1 LTDRRPADP
10 PLAIELRTGDEPIV
24 LEARDG
30 TVTAR
35 LGGAGDAEPDATIT
49 GEPRPVMGLL
59 LGILGIREA
68 GAAGVSYTGDP
79 AILER
84 IGADAGMVAPP
95 A

>member
-1 LTDRRPADP
+1 
-10 PLAIELRTGDEPIV
+10 
-24 LEARDG
+24 
-30 TVTAR
+30 
-35 LGGAGDAEPDATIT
+35 
-49 GEPRPVMGLL
+49 MGLL

-84 IGADAGMVAPP
+84 IGANAGMVAPP